1 MFHNLRYKPTEM
13 KKWGVL
19 ADPLS
24 ESIGNLG
31 WVTKKMFKMKS
42 SKMPRNT

>member
-1 MFHNLRYKPTEM
+1 MPTEM
-13 KKWGVL
+13 KKKIWKWGVL
-19 ADPLS
+19 ANPLS
-24 ESIGNLG
+24 ESMGNLG